1 MKESAYAI
9 TARQV
14 IERTLQ
20 QHGRQDPKQLRRAIR
35 SAYPFR
41 RRAGWAYKIWLR
53 EVKTITGLK
62 NRNTLQPDL
71 FDGGE
76 A

>member
-20 QHGRQDPKQLRRAIR
+20 QHGRQDPKQLRRVIR

-41 RRAGWAYKIWLR
+41 RRAGWAYKVWLR
-53 EVKTITGLK
+53 EIKSLTGLK
-62 NRNTLQPDL
+62 NRNTMQPDL

>member
-41 RRAGWAYKIWLR
+41 RRAGWPYKVWLR
-53 EVKTITGLK
+53 EVKSITGIK
-62 NRNTLQPDL
+62 NRNTRQPDL
-71 FDGGE
+71 FEVG

>member
-20 QHGRQDPKQLRRAIR
+20 QHGLLQRDSKKNEYVAFR
-35 SAYPFR
+35 SEA
-41 RRAGWAYKIWLR
+41 
-53 EVKTITGLK
+53 VVTKTGYSLLT
-62 NRNTLQPDL
+62 
-71 FDGGE
+71 GE